1 MARVRVLTMK
11 FPRVT
16 KIGQS
21 TASMRTTPQVSGLGP
36 VTVYIARFKCRAGLD
51 PDRAYLFQLGSA
63 HQKVAPGRARSTRL
77 HCHLFAEPC
86 STRVE
91 PSRFWQCKRGYSLCK
106 IANQGELWK
115 STQHP
120 RWLKHCDVLLTWYLW
135 YNFIILIRYPTTKL
149 RLSLLFIWR
158 QYFNTHDISP
168 LNCAEMNFY
177 NHTKFCYIQSWDKEM
192 YQMQN
197 ISVKKMKTIRI

>member
-21 TASMRTTPQVSGLGP
+21 IASMRTTPQVSGLGP

-77 HCHLFAEPC
+77 HCHLFCRAVLDPGRALSIC
-86 STRVE
+86 GSVNVAIYTYHRCPKFGMVI
-91 PSRFWQCKRGYSLCK
+91 WILQIHY
-106 IANQGELWK
+106 ANET
-115 STQHP
+115 S
-120 RWLKHCDVLLTWYLW
+120 
-135 YNFIILIRYPTTKL
+135 I
-149 RLSLLFIWR
+149 
-158 QYFNTHDISP
+158 
-168 LNCAEMNFY
+168 
-177 NHTKFCYIQSWDKEM
+177 FCCWHY
-192 YQMQN
+192 
-197 ISVKKMKTIRI
+197 

>member
-21 TASMRTTPQVSGLGP
+21 IASMRTTPQVSGLGP

-77 HCHLFAEPC
+77 HCHLFCRAVLDPGRALSIC
-86 STRVE
+86 GSVNVAIDAVGSKD
-91 PSRFWQCKRGYSLCK
+91 SR
-106 IANQGELWK
+106 
-115 STQHP
+115 TQNVINVKFPAVSSPAHSFHP
-120 RWLKHCDVLLTWYLW
+120 T
-135 YNFIILIRYPTTKL
+135 
-149 RLSLLFIWR
+149 S
-158 QYFNTHDISP
+158 
-168 LNCAEMNFY
+168 
-177 NHTKFCYIQSWDKEM
+177 
-192 YQMQN
+192 
-197 ISVKKMKTIRI
+197 

>member
-21 TASMRTTPQVSGLGP
+21 IASMRTTPQVSGLGP

-77 HCHLFAEPC
+77 HCHLFCRAVLDPGRALSIC
-86 STRVE
+86 GSVNVAYDYDFCLTCIFRASCYST
-91 PSRFWQCKRGYSLCK
+91 SLSWK
-106 IANQGELWK
+106 QVLVGANSSIRQPF
-115 STQHP
+115 HP
-120 RWLKHCDVLLTWYLW
+120 
-135 YNFIILIRYPTTKL
+135 
-149 RLSLLFIWR
+149 
-158 QYFNTHDISP
+158 
-168 LNCAEMNFY
+168 
-177 NHTKFCYIQSWDKEM
+177 
-192 YQMQN
+192 
-197 ISVKKMKTIRI
+197 

>member
-21 TASMRTTPQVSGLGP
+21 IASMRTTPQVSGLGP

-77 HCHLFAEPC
+77 HCHLFCRAELDPGRALSIC
-86 STRVE
+86 GSVNVAIATKTSSVDPSPVRGARLYVLPVYTFIVE
-91 PSRFWQCKRGYSLCK
+91 
-106 IANQGELWK
+106 
-115 STQHP
+115 
-120 RWLKHCDVLLTWYLW
+120 
-135 YNFIILIRYPTTKL
+135 
-149 RLSLLFIWR
+149 
-158 QYFNTHDISP
+158 
-168 LNCAEMNFY
+168 
-177 NHTKFCYIQSWDKEM
+177 
-192 YQMQN
+192 
-197 ISVKKMKTIRI
+197 

>member
-21 TASMRTTPQVSGLGP
+21 IASMRTTPQVSGLGP

-77 HCHLFAEPC
+77 HCHLFCRAVLDPGRALSICGSVNVALVDHYCLQISQYLVPLFTPLTGSLNKSLPTLEPFPN
-86 STRVE
+86 R
-91 PSRFWQCKRGYSLCK
+91 
-106 IANQGELWK
+106 LW
-115 STQHP
+115 
-120 RWLKHCDVLLTWYLW
+120 R
-135 YNFIILIRYPTTKL
+135 
-149 RLSLLFIWR
+149 
-158 QYFNTHDISP
+158 
-168 LNCAEMNFY
+168 
-177 NHTKFCYIQSWDKEM
+177 
-192 YQMQN
+192 
-197 ISVKKMKTIRI
+197 

>member
-21 TASMRTTPQVSGLGP
+21 IASMRTTPQVSGLGP

-77 HCHLFAEPC
+77 HCHLFCRAVLDPGRALSIC
-86 STRVE
+86 GSVNVALLADAG
-91 PSRFWQCKRGYSLCK
+91 SC
-106 IANQGELWK
+106 
-115 STQHP
+115 TQP
-120 RWLKHCDVLLTWYLW
+120 ESKG
-135 YNFIILIRYPTTKL
+135 
-149 RLSLLFIWR
+149 LSLS
-158 QYFNTHDISP
+158 IS
-168 LNCAEMNFY
+168 NFS
-177 NHTKFCYIQSWDKEM
+177 CREL
-192 YQMQN
+192 
-197 ISVKKMKTIRI
+197 VR

>member
-21 TASMRTTPQVSGLGP
+21 IASMRTTPQVSGLGA

-77 HCHLFAEPC
+77 HCHLFCRAVLDPGRALSICGSVNVAYGIC
-86 STRVE
+86 ST
-91 PSRFWQCKRGYSLCK
+91 CRGALAGTRSSSVGPPWR
-106 IANQGELWK
+106 I
-115 STQHP
+115 
-120 RWLKHCDVLLTWYLW
+120 D
-135 YNFIILIRYPTTKL
+135 PTTH
-149 RLSLLFIWR
+149 RTTSERFYHGATYVPYLSVTTQR
-158 QYFNTHDISP
+158 
-168 LNCAEMNFY
+168 
-177 NHTKFCYIQSWDKEM
+177 
-192 YQMQN
+192 
-197 ISVKKMKTIRI
+197 

>member
-21 TASMRTTPQVSGLGP
+21 IASMRTTPQVSGLGP

-77 HCHLFAEPC
+77 HCQLFCRAVLDPGRALSNC
-86 STRVE
+86 GSVNVAIHTINFNDFYYIH
-91 PSRFWQCKRGYSLCK
+91 SYTLCCMTAHEK
-106 IANQGELWK
+106 QLPVIN
-115 STQHP
+115 
-120 RWLKHCDVLLTWYLW
+120 DVLYKK
-135 YNFIILIRYPTTKL
+135 KL
-149 RLSLLFIWR
+149 
-158 QYFNTHDISP
+158 
-168 LNCAEMNFY
+168 
-177 NHTKFCYIQSWDKEM
+177 
-192 YQMQN
+192 N
-197 ISVKKMKTIRI
+197 I

>member
-21 TASMRTTPQVSGLGP
+21 IASMRTTPQVSGLGP

-77 HCHLFAEPC
+77 HCHLFCRAVLDPGRALSIC
-86 STRVE
+86 GSVNVAYVSTLFIVIL
-91 PSRFWQCKRGYSLCK
+91 PFFPVSDLWPIQATTTDGYLNILYSHHNKHAFW
-106 IANQGELWK
+106 
-115 STQHP
+115 TQHFYIFITF
-120 RWLKHCDVLLTWYLW
+120 LYFVL
-135 YNFIILIRYPTTKL
+135 
-149 RLSLLFIWR
+149 
-158 QYFNTHDISP
+158 
-168 LNCAEMNFY
+168 
-177 NHTKFCYIQSWDKEM
+177 
-192 YQMQN
+192 
-197 ISVKKMKTIRI
+197 

>member
-21 TASMRTTPQVSGLGP
+21 IASMRTTPQVSGLGP

-77 HCHLFAEPC
+77 HCHLFCRA
-86 STRVE
+86 
-91 PSRFWQCKRGYSLCK
+91 
-106 IANQGELWK
+106 
-115 STQHP
+115 
-120 RWLKHCDVLLTWYLW
+120 VLDPG
-135 YNFIILIRYPTTKL
+135 RA
-149 RLSLLFIWR
+149 LSI
-158 QYFNTHDISP
+158 
-168 LNCAEMNFY
+168 CG
-177 NHTKFCYIQSWDKEM
+177 
-192 YQMQN
+192 
-197 ISVKKMKTIRI
+197 SVNVAYDKTIQIFNIKKCFVALICLVLYLKKVIL